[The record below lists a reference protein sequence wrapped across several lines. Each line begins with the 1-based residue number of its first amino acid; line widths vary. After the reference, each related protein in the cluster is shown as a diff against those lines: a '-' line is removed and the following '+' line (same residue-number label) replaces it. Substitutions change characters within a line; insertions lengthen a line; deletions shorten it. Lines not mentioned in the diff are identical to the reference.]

1 MSNKSVQNKKKSVQL
16 NEKRGESNL
25 KSNLKMTD
33 K

>member
-25 KSNLKMTD
+25 TMTD